1 MNTKHSNK
9 IISKLNRDTKE
20 SVVKWEVNRSRPS
33 SLSGS
38 ENLID
43 NVYTTKVLDRG
54 LRLYK
59 LQSKYF
65 YDEGAFEWTDSYRLE
80 FIDSWGN
87 SEWTFPEDRAI
98 YDLYESVRFKTSNIK
113 SFMDKFLTEEEKN
126 ESNEE
131 PFNF

>member
-1 MNTKHSNK
+1 MNTKYSNK
-9 IISKLNRDTKE
+9 IITKLNRDTKE
-20 SVVKWEVNRSRPS
+20 GAVNWEINRSRPS

-65 YDEGAFEWTDSYRLE
+65 YDEGAFEWTDHYRLE
-80 FIDSWGN
+80 FIDNWGN
-87 SEWTFPEDRAI
+87 SEWAFPEDRAI
-98 YDLYESVRFKTSNIK
+98 YDLYESVRFKTSQIK
-113 SFMDKFLTEEEKN
+113 NFMDKFLTEDERN